1 MTSSALRYLGIISA
15 SILAIAAIGVPPEPA
30 KAPPAPGA
38 AKAAPAALPN
48 FVFILADDQAWN
60 GTSVPMIPGDA
71 ASKTASYRMPNLDA
85 LAARGMTFSQAYA
98 SHCKCE
104 CSRASIITGRTTA
117 SNNCVDKGMSEWKTP
132 AVDSMVNSLK
142 RVDPS
147 YRAAHLGKW
156 QWRNTPASLGFDVS
170 DGITQNETGDSADPL
185 DPKLSFSVTNRAHE
199 FMGEQVKSGHPFFLQ
214 LSYYAPHQKP
224 QALATTLA
232 KYEGQAGD
240 AGAGQGGGKGG
251 SKGGG
256 PVMAAMTEDLDTC
269 IGSVLKDLETLGIA
283 GNTYVIYM
291 SDNGGRTG
299 VLQGG
304 KTTLW
309 EGGIRVPLIVAGPG
323 VKAGNS
329 KVPVVS
335 YDLLPTILDL
345 AKAGTAPP
353 KGVEGGSWKPVLQK
367 GADAV
372 VRPIDR
378 LVWHMPVEVDHPQ
391 TAIRQGDWKLLY
403 YWDTKQAQLFDLS
416 KDMREAHDLSS
427 EQADRTKAMLAVL
440 REHIRAGLGE
450 DAVAALDRG
459 EKSGARGGPGGPGG
473 KGAGGRGAGGKGG
486 GGGKGGQGQGG
497 NGPRPAPPAGTGAP
511 ASPK

>member
-1 MTSSALRYLGIISA
+1 MTSSALRYLGIVSA
-15 SILAIAAIGVPPEPA
+15 SILAIAAMGVPPEPA
-30 KAPPAPGA
+30 KAPPAAGA
-38 AKAAPAALPN
+38 AKAAPAVPPN

-60 GTSVPMIPGDA
+60 GTSVAMIPGDA
-71 ASKTASYRMPNLDA
+71 SSKTASFRMPNLDA

-117 SNNCVDKGMSEWKTP
+117 SNNCVDKGMSDWKTP
-132 AVDSMVNSLK
+132 AADSMVNSLK
-142 RVDPS
+142 RIDPS

-185 DPKLSFSVTNRAHE
+185 DPKRSFSVTKRAHE
-199 FMGEQVKSGHPFFLQ
+199 FMGEQVKSGHPFYLQ

-240 AGAGQGGGKGG
+240 SGAGQGGGKGG

-256 PVMAAMTEDLDTC
+256 AVMAAMTEDLDTC

-323 VKAGNS
+323 VKTGNS

-335 YDLLPTILDL
+335 YDLLPTILEL

-372 VRPIDR
+372 ARPIDR
-378 LVWHMPVEVDHPQ
+378 MVWHMPVEVDHPQ

-416 KDMREAHDLSS
+416 KDMRETHDLSS
-427 EQADRTKAMLAVL
+427 EQADRTKAMLTVL
-440 REHIRAGLGE
+440 REHIRAGLGDE
-450 DAVAALDRG
+450 AVAALDRG
-459 EKSGARGGPGGPGG
+459 EKSGARGG
-473 KGAGGRGAGGKGG
+473 AGGRGAGGKGG
-486 GGGKGGQGQGG
+486 GGKG
-497 NGPRPAPPAGTGAP
+497 A
-511 ASPK
+511 

>member
-1 MTSSALRYLGIISA
+1 MTSSALRYIGIVSA
-15 SILAIAAIGVPPEPA
+15 SILAIAAMGLPPEPA
-30 KAPPAPGA
+30 KAPPAPDA
-38 AKAAPAALPN
+38 AKAAPAVPPN
-48 FVFILADDQAWN
+48 FVFILVDDQAWN

-71 ASKTASYRMPNLDA
+71 SSKTASFRMPNLDA

-132 AVDSMVNSLK
+132 AADSMVNSLK
-142 RVDPS
+142 RIDPS

-170 DGITQNETGDSADPL
+170 DGITQNETGDSPDPL
-185 DPKLSFSVTNRAHE
+185 DPKRSFGITKRAHE
-199 FMGEQVKSGHPFFLQ
+199 FMGEQVKSGHPFYLQ

-232 KYEGQAGD
+232 KYEGHSGD
-240 AGAGQGGGKGG
+240 NGAGKGAGKGAA
-251 SKGGG
+251 KGGG
-256 PVMAAMTEDLDTC
+256 AVMAAMTEDLDTC

-367 GADAV
+367 GSDAV
-372 VRPIDR
+372 ARPIDR

-391 TAIRQGDWKLLY
+391 SAMRQGDWKLLY

-450 DAVAALDRG
+450 GAVAALDRG

-486 GGGKGGQGQGG
+486 GAK
-497 NGPRPAPPAGTGAP
+497 AG
-511 ASPK
+511 

>member
-1 MTSSALRYLGIISA
+1 MTSSALRYLGLVSA

-38 AKAAPAALPN
+38 AKAAPAAPPN
-48 FVFILADDQAWN
+48 FVFILVDDQGWN
-60 GTSVPMIPGDA
+60 GTSVAMIPGDA
-71 ASKTASYRMPNLDA
+71 SSKTASFRMPNLDA

-117 SNNCVDKGMSEWKTP
+117 SNNCVDKGMSDWKTP
-132 AVDSMVNSLK
+132 AADSMVNSLK

-185 DPKLSFSVTNRAHE
+185 DPKLSFSVTKRAHE
-199 FMGEQVKSGHPFFLQ
+199 FMGEQVKSGHPFYLQ

-256 PVMAAMTEDLDTC
+256 AVMAAMTEDLDTC
-269 IGSVLKDLETLGIA
+269 IGSVLKDLETLGIT

-329 KVPVVS
+329 TVPVVS

-372 VRPIDR
+372 ARPIDR
-378 LVWHMPVEVDHPQ
+378 MVWHMPVEVDHPQ
-391 TAIRQGDWKLLY
+391 TAMRQGNWKLLY

-440 REHIRAGLGE
+440 REHIRAGLGDE
-450 DAVAALDRG
+450 AVAALDRG
-459 EKSGARGGPGGPGG
+459 EKSGARGG
-473 KGAGGRGAGGKGG
+473 AGGRGAGGKGG
-486 GGGKGGQGQGG
+486 GGKG
-497 NGPRPAPPAGTGAP
+497 A
-511 ASPK
+511 

>member
-1 MTSSALRYLGIISA
+1 
-15 SILAIAAIGVPPEPA
+15 
-30 KAPPAPGA
+30 
-38 AKAAPAALPN
+38 
-48 FVFILADDQAWN
+48 
-60 GTSVPMIPGDA
+60 
-71 ASKTASYRMPNLDA
+71 
-85 LAARGMTFSQAYA
+85 
-98 SHCKCE
+98 
-104 CSRASIITGRTTA
+104 
-117 SNNCVDKGMSEWKTP
+117 
-132 AVDSMVNSLK
+132 
-142 RVDPS
+142 
-147 YRAAHLGKW
+147 
-156 QWRNTPASLGFDVS
+156 
-170 DGITQNETGDSADPL
+170 
-185 DPKLSFSVTNRAHE
+185 
-199 FMGEQVKSGHPFFLQ
+199 MGEQVKSGHPFYLQ

-240 AGAGQGGGKGG
+240 SGAGQGGGKGG

-256 PVMAAMTEDLDTC
+256 AVMAAMTEDLDTC

-329 KVPVVS
+329 TVPVVS

-353 KGVEGGSWKPVLQK
+353 KGVEGGSWKAVLQK
-367 GADAV
+367 GAGAV
-372 VRPIDR
+372 ARPIDR
-378 LVWHMPVEVDHPQ
+378 MVWHMPVEVDHPQ

-440 REHIRAGLGE
+440 REHIRAGLGDE
-450 DAVAALDRG
+450 AVAALDRG
-459 EKSGARGGPGGPGG
+459 EKSGARGG
-473 KGAGGRGAGGKGG
+473 AGGRGAGGKGG
-486 GGGKGGQGQGG
+486 GGKG
-497 NGPRPAPPAGTGAP
+497 A
-511 ASPK
+511 

>member
-1 MTSSALRYLGIISA
+1 
-15 SILAIAAIGVPPEPA
+15 
-30 KAPPAPGA
+30 
-38 AKAAPAALPN
+38 
-48 FVFILADDQAWN
+48 
-60 GTSVPMIPGDA
+60 
-71 ASKTASYRMPNLDA
+71 
-85 LAARGMTFSQAYA
+85 
-98 SHCKCE
+98 
-104 CSRASIITGRTTA
+104 
-117 SNNCVDKGMSEWKTP
+117 
-132 AVDSMVNSLK
+132 
-142 RVDPS
+142 
-147 YRAAHLGKW
+147 
-156 QWRNTPASLGFDVS
+156 
-170 DGITQNETGDSADPL
+170 
-185 DPKLSFSVTNRAHE
+185 
-199 FMGEQVKSGHPFFLQ
+199 
-214 LSYYAPHQKP
+214 
-224 QALATTLA
+224 
-232 KYEGQAGD
+232 
-240 AGAGQGGGKGG
+240 
-251 SKGGG
+251 
-256 PVMAAMTEDLDTC
+256 
-269 IGSVLKDLETLGIA
+269 
-283 GNTYVIYM
+283 M

-372 VRPIDR
+372 ARPIDR
-378 LVWHMPVEVDHPQ
+378 MVWHMPVEVDHPQ

-416 KDMREAHDLSS
+416 KDMRETHDLSS

-440 REHIRAGLGE
+440 REHIRAGLGDE
-450 DAVAALDRG
+450 AVAALDRG

-473 KGAGGRGAGGKGG
+473 PSGKGAGGRGAGGKGG
-486 GGGKGGQGQGG
+486 GAKGGQGPGG
-497 NGPRPAPPAGTGAP
+497 NGQRPAPPAGTGDP